1 MKEMEI
7 GKTTKTKTPIQISLK
22 ERKQGTYVVGTTGTG
37 KSTFLKNVIFQD
49 MDNDHTH
56 GLCVLDPHGDL
67 IDDLLEVVPENR
79 KDDVILFDPYETDR
93 PFGLNLLDCDP
104 NNPNEKRWVVSNM
117 IGTIERLFTIY
128 GPVMDYVLRHTL
140 MTLFT
145 FPRFTLIELS
155 HLLLASP
162 EEADYLAKTLK
173 DTSLKKFWANF
184 PRSHRQRSEMVFSTL
199 NKLTPFTLDDMM
211 RNIIGQQ
218 ENTINIQEVMDEG
231 KILFVNLSKGNLGE
245 SNSSLLGSVIVN
257 QILMAAL
264 RRKSIPENDRKQFHL
279 IVDEFQNFATESF
292 AILQSE
298 ARKYGVDVTVAHQ
311 YRDQLDDLNLGSTL
325 NVGNMILFRVTG
337 HDSKDLASQFNN
349 KPPEAD
355 TKVEPVYAPYYHQ
368 GKEFLVEAKLSTDEG
383 ALHQEVD
390 LPKRTYGDVELE
402 MANSLSCLPDYHAWC
417 RIIRKPE
424 DPLKPPWLEEVRGL
438 TEHMTEELGDPEMAI
453 YIRARSKK
461 MGRPK
466 EEVEA
471 EIFDNE
477 FKIIPDDYIESMTEE
492 STSESI

>member
-1 MKEMEI
+1 M
-7 GKTTKTKTPIQISLK
+7 
-22 ERKQGTYVVGTTGTG
+22 
-37 KSTFLKNVIFQD
+37 
-49 MDNDHTH
+49 
-56 GLCVLDPHGDL
+56 

-424 DPLKPPWLEEVRGL
+424 DPLKPPWLEEVRVL